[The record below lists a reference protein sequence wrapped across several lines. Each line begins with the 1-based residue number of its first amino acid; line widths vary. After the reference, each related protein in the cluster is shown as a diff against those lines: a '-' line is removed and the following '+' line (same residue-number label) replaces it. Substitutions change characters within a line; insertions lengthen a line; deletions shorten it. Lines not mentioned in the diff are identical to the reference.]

1 MYLSWRYK
9 YWEEKSWRK
18 WRGMKIVETNYS
30 YWQSFDWK
38 LMALVEWNHKPSEA
52 WSMWQ
57 DMLYIVKP
65 NNKCDTND
73 WLYKLLD
80 NRNLL
85 RYKIYEYLWDRM
97 PRGLRAMEPM
107 AWMGQKIKI
116 DYYFIS

>member
-1 MYLSWRYK
+1 
-9 YWEEKSWRK
+9 
-18 WRGMKIVETNYS
+18 
-30 YWQSFDWK
+30 
-38 LMALVEWNHKPSEA
+38 
-52 WSMWQ
+52 MWQ

-107 AWMGQKIKI
+107 A
-116 DYYFIS
+116 